1 MIFDYYVNIVM
12 RSFLKESI
20 MNDAKLVD
28 LLKHNPSKGLET
40 AVNQY
45 SGLVK
50 TIVVRIIGYDKQQ
63 DVEETVSDV
72 FVELWKSI
80 DNFNPEKGQLKNYII
95 SIARYVSLNTY
106 NRKIL
111 KHEMIPLEEDE
122 LEFDVDLENE
132 VSKSINKEIIKE
144 TIKSLPHPDKDIFIR
159 RYYLFESIKEIA
171 QNLDLTPKSV
181 ENKLYRGKEKLK
193 AALIKNG
200 IIL

>member
-1 MIFDYYVNIVM
+1 M
-12 RSFLKESI
+12 RSFLKETV

-28 LLKHNPSKGLET
+28 LLKHNPSKGLEL
-40 AVNQY
+40 AVDKY

-50 TIVVRIIGYDKQQ
+50 TIVVRIIGYDRQE

-80 DNFNPEKGQLKNYII
+80 DNFDSEKGQLKNYII
-95 SIARYVSLNTY
+95 SIARFVSLNTY

-111 KHEMIPLEEDE
+111 KHDLIPLEEDE
-122 LEFDVDLENE
+122 FEFDVDLDNE
-132 VSKSINKEIIKE
+132 VSKSINKEIIKV

-159 RYYLFESIKEIA
+159 RYYLFESVKEIA
-171 QNLDLTPKSV
+171 QNLNLTPKSV

-193 AALIKNG
+193 AALIENG
-200 IIL
+200 III